1 MKTTST
7 IFRYFLLLVVFIVLV
22 VYYRLMAITK
32 GAKKAHRQ
40 SLRKKRFNDAR
51 KSAIRTTAK
60 AARTA
65 VKGDVKALAAAYK
78 AIDKA
83 LKSKLIKKNTAAR
96 RKAKIAKL
104 LSTK

>member
-1 MKTTST
+1 
-7 IFRYFLLLVVFIVLV
+7 
-22 VYYRLMAITK
+22 MAITK

-51 KSAIRTTAK
+51 KSAIRNTIK

-65 VKGDVKALAAAYK
+65 PKGDVATLAAAYK

-83 LKSKLIKKNTAAR
+83 LKTGLIKKNTAAR
-96 RKAKIAKL
+96 RKAKVAKL
-104 LSTK
+104 LATK